1 MVHGPAGRE
10 TLVIDSHSWQESRAP
25 GGAPELSKQFHSVI
39 AWVRPPRDD
48 PQLRSLP
55 DTFQDPITGATC
67 RILVRTRLPHGLQQF
82 HARQLLTA
90 GTAAAQSAAE
100 QQPLATPTGTEDQE
114 MQEASPPQQV
124 HNPAEAMDLE
134 TPAEAD
140 PPPQQSQQQEAHQQP
155 RRTQQ
160 QAPQQQEP
168 TRQEPQQQDQRQQ
181 QQQQHHQVW
190 CNLAEQAQ
198 HLLETLERP
207 WTEQEQLA
215 LASAYMLAFER
226 SSLVPPCTER
236 EWLLAHYQ
244 LPAASNDYADGYAEE
259 SSSQRRYPARGNR
272 GLPAN
277 PWFEAAP
284 TSAAPQANPP
294 TEPTGARGRHG
305 RKSVIKRR
313 AFFQYLAQVQ
323 ADIVV
328 VQETHCSGDN
338 QAQQWVQRGGGPGS
352 AWQGSTFWQ
361 HHTSSSRGVGIL
373 LKAVLLPP
381 DCHPVVEYRDDQAT
395 EPGRLLRVGW
405 ALPGNQHLSVVAVY
419 APCEAASR
427 PAFFAEAFAD
437 AVLQPQFQHSH
448 LIVAG
453 DFNCVLEQ
461 RDVQPTLGQ
470 PAGNSSRV
478 QGAQDMR
485 LVCQA
490 AALQDAWRTL
500 HPAQCDYTHHSAGQ
514 HASAGRIDAV
524 WVSQDPFDAGW
535 VTKVQHLHD
544 APIGDHATVLLELQQ
559 PDTPP
564 LGPGRWIFPND
575 LLGLET
581 ALADLKAA
589 VEQYKQTWQPH
600 GGPHGG
606 VLPIEVQRWEDLK
619 AYIQQYCVAEQKG
632 LRQQRQQDRMQ
643 LAQQL
648 RTARR
653 LQHMFPIPATTAG
666 LLAAKRALQ
675 LHEQAQAASRARC
688 QEVVHDVYG
697 EASTYY
703 FHRLGKP
710 PPEPQLITEVA
721 NPAQPGS
728 TVSLSAPGG
737 TQQAA
742 TIFAD
747 YYDAATGGLF
757 TVHPTTAADQ
767 QLLLAAVDSQLS
779 PEEQRQCLGALPDG
793 SIQEDEAEAALRSLP
808 RGKAPGSDGLTY
820 EFYAA
825 LWSEVGDWM
834 IAAFNQRPYLH
845 GPQQQPQLSASQRL
859 GLIVLIYKGSG
870 QHRADPNSYR
880 PITLLN
886 CDVKIVAK
894 VQVLRLGSVLP
905 SVIDPTQTAFV
916 PGRQI
921 ADNVLYHLEE
931 VDYLQQE
938 RQPGV
943 ILFLDFAKAYDRL
956 NRTWIQLC
964 MQRMG
969 FPPGSIRWVQLL

>member
-1 MVHGPAGRE
+1 MPPASLGR
-10 TLVIDSHSWQESRAP
+10 H
-25 GGAPELSKQFHSVI
+25 
-39 AWVRPPRDD
+39 
-48 PQLRSLP
+48 
-55 DTFQDPITGATC
+55 AT
-67 RILVRTRLPHGLQQF
+67 
-82 HARQLLTA
+82 ARE
-90 GTAAAQSAAE
+90 G
-100 QQPLATPTGTEDQE
+100 
-114 MQEASPPQQV
+114 
-124 HNPAEAMDLE
+124 
-134 TPAEAD
+134 
-140 PPPQQSQQQEAHQQP
+140 
-155 RRTQQ
+155 
-160 QAPQQQEP
+160 
-168 TRQEPQQQDQRQQ
+168 QQ
-181 QQQQHHQVW
+181 QQQQHHQGPATRRKRSTTKQPAEAQVHKWMASSAVW

-236 EWLLAHYQ
+236 EWLLAHQ
-244 LPAASNDYADGYAEE
+244 LPAASDDYADGCAEE

-277 PWFEAAP
+277 PWFEAAS

-305 RKSVIKRR
+305 RKRQTLWWCKR
-313 AFFQYLAQVQ
+313 L
-323 ADIVV
+323 IVV
-328 VQETHCSGDN
+328 ETVKPSSGCSGGAGLGLLGRARPSGSTTLAVAEGSGSCSRQGYYRPIAIRWWN
-338 QAQQWVQRGGGPGS
+338 IKMTRQQSPAGCCGSGGPCLET
-352 AWQGSTFWQ
+352 STCLWWR
-361 HHTSSSRGVGIL
+361 S
-373 LKAVLLPP
+373 
-381 DCHPVVEYRDDQAT
+381 
-395 EPGRLLRVGW
+395 
-405 ALPGNQHLSVVAVY
+405 
-419 APCEAASR
+419 
-427 PAFFAEAFAD
+427 AFFAEAFAD

-470 PAGNSSRV
+470 PAGNSSRL

-500 HPAQCDYTHHSAGQ
+500 HPAQRDYTHHSAGQ

-524 WVSQDPFDAGW
+524 WVSQDLFDAGW

-544 APIGDHATVLLELQQ
+544 APIGDHAAVLLELQQ

-600 GGPHGG
+600 GGI
-606 VLPIEVQRWEDLK
+606 LPIEVQRWEDLK
-619 AYIQQYCVAEQKG
+619 AYIQQYCVAEQKR
-632 LRQQRQQDRMQ
+632 LRQQRQQDRRQ

-710 PPEPQLITEVA
+710 PPESQLITEVA

-779 PEEQRQCLGALPDG
+779 PEEQRKCLVVGRFVAAVKHQAALEWQRVCSDIRWNTGLPFSWFTGRDP
-793 SIQEDEAEAALRSLP
+793 SIQAAAVRDKWCTRGVVASWQPLTAASP
-808 RGKAPGSDGLTY
+808 RGS
-820 EFYAA
+820 YA
-825 LWSEVGDWM
+825 
-834 IAAFNQRPYLH
+834 FR
-845 GPQQQPQLSASQRL
+845 LSA
-859 GLIVLIYKGSG
+859 
-870 QHRADPNSYR
+870 A
-880 PITLLN
+880 
-886 CDVKIVAK
+886 
-894 VQVLRLGSVLP
+894 
-905 SVIDPTQTAFV
+905 
-916 PGRQI
+916 
-921 ADNVLYHLEE
+921 
-931 VDYLQQE
+931 
-938 RQPGV
+938 GV
-943 ILFLDFAKAYDRL
+943 
-956 NRTWIQLC
+956 
-964 MQRMG
+964 
-969 FPPGSIRWVQLL
+969 